1 MDAKPC
7 QGSISK
13 SVALRLGT
21 VQDGIYNAKN
31 AGVPVT
37 TAFLGIA
44 VEDVQLGKEH
54 ASSSLK
60 ALLLLLRQIAMHLV
74 VLSRPR
80 LGHGHVPEMPY

>member
-1 MDAKPC
+1 M
-7 QGSISK
+7 GI
-13 SVALRLGT
+13 VH
-21 VQDGIYNAKN
+21 DGIFGAKN

-44 VEDVQLGKEH
+44 VADVQLGKEH

-60 ALLLLLRQIAMHLV
+60 ALLLPLRQIAMHLV

-80 LGHGHVPEMPY
+80 LGQGHVPEMPY